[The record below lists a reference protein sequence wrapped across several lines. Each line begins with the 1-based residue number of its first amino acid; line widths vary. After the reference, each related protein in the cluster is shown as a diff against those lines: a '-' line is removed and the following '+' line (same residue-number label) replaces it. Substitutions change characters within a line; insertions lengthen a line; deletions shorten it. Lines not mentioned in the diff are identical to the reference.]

1 MFNLKIILLT
11 YHFIIFA
18 GEGSSSAAVTQ
29 VAAASTSSLAGEDDA
44 PLGSSSDP
52 EHSSS
57 LSGDLLHR
65 DRELD
70 INDEEDED
78 QPGHAPHHHGP
89 VSGKYLIWK
98 VKLVIILDM
107 WGM

>member
-1 MFNLKIILLT
+1 MT

-29 VAAASTSSLAGEDDA
+29 VAASTSSLAGEDDA

-78 QPGHAPHHHGP
+78 QPGPVPHHHGP
-89 VSGKYLIWK
+89 VSGKYLI
-98 VKLVIILDM
+98 
-107 WGM
+107 